1 MKIQLLKFLL
11 LMLTFVNCGK
21 KIKTDFN
28 HKSSNELINETS
40 PYLLQH
46 AYNPVKWKAWNEAT
60 LAQANK
66 ENKLIIISI
75 GYAACHWCHVMEKE
89 SFEDSL
95 VAQTMNTNFI
105 NIKVDR
111 EERPDVDHVYMTAV
125 QLITG
130 NGGWPLNV
138 VALPDGRPIW
148 GGTYFEKEQWLDI
161 LNQISTKFKNNPQEF
176 YNYASKLEEGINSLG
191 LVIQN
196 TEKVAFSN
204 QVIENEINKWKTNF
218 DTIYGGSAEVP
229 KFMMPN
235 NYQFLLRYA
244 YQNNDKELQKNVEN
258 TLTKMAFGGLYDQ
271 IEGGFSR
278 YSTDKKWHI
287 PHFEKMLYDNAQLV
301 SLYSNAYSHNKMPLY
316 KEVVFETLDFIEKN
330 LTSPEGAF
338 YSSLDAD
345 SYNSE
350 NILEE
355 GAYYVWKKEE
365 LKEILK
371 SEYKLFSKY
380 YNINSYGLWEN
391 DNYVLIKN
399 VDDATFSIKNNI
411 LLSDLKHKKEKWKNI
426 LLRSKA
432 ARKKPRLDD
441 KTLTSWNALMLKAY
455 LDAYTTFNH
464 KKYLDVALKNAD
476 FILKTQMATNGKLFR
491 NYKDGKST
499 INGYLEDYANTI
511 AAFIKLYQ
519 ITSNELW
526 LNKANELTEYSI
538 INFYNDA
545 NKMFYY
551 TSKEDPALISKTIEY
566 RDNVIASSN
575 SIMAHNLYLLSHY
588 LENKTY
594 NAMAKSM
601 LNNVKPE
608 IIDNGSY
615 FSNWLNLMLNYTK
628 PFYEIAIVGKDAKQQ
643 FKELNAMYLPN
654 TLIIYSETENNTPL
668 LKNRFIEGETNIYVC
683 VNNSCKLPVKTVEKA
698 LQLLKK

>member
-1 MKIQLLKFLL
+1 MKIEFLKFLL
-11 LMLTFVNCGK
+11 LMLLFVNCDK
-21 KIKTDFN
+21 KTNKSLI
-28 HKSSNELINETS
+28 HKNSNELINETS

-46 AYNPVKWKAWNEAT
+46 AYNPVNWKAWNERT
-60 LAQANK
+60 LAEAKK
-66 ENKLIIISI
+66 ENKLMVISV

-111 EERPDVDHVYMTAV
+111 EERPDVDQVYMKAV

-161 LNQISTKFKNNPQEF
+161 LNQISTKFKNSPQEF
-176 YNYASKLEEGINSLG
+176 YDYASKLEEGINSIS
-191 LVIQN
+191 LVSLN
-196 TEKVAFSN
+196 DEKAKFSN
-204 QVIENEINKWKTNF
+204 QFIENEVNKWKTNF
-218 DTIYGGSAEVP
+218 DSIYGGMVAVP

-301 SLYSNAYSHNKMPLY
+301 SLYSNAYALNKKSLY
-316 KEVVFETLDFIEKN
+316 KDVVFETLNFVEKE

-345 SYNSE
+345 SYNSD
-350 NILEE
+350 NTLEE
-355 GAYYVWKKEE
+355 GAYYVWTKKK
-365 LKEILK
+365 LKDILN
-371 SEYKLFSKY
+371 SEYELFSKY
-380 YNINSYGLWEN
+380 YNINNYGHWEQ
-391 DNYVLIKN
+391 DRYVLIKK
-399 VDDATFSIKNNI
+399 VDDTTFSIENNI
-411 LLSDLKHKKEKWKNI
+411 TLSDLKMKRENWKNN
-426 LLRSKA
+426 LLTSKKQ
-432 ARKKPRLDD
+432 RNKPRLDN
-441 KTLTSWNALMLKAY
+441 KVLTSWNALMLKAC
-455 LDAYTTFNH
+455 LDAYTTFKN
-464 KKYLDVALKNAD
+464 KKHLDIALKNAH
-476 FILKTQMATNGKLFR
+476 FILKNQWSENGNLFR
-491 NYKDGKST
+491 NYKEGKST
-499 INGYLEDYANTI
+499 INGYLDDYANTI
-511 AAFIKLYQ
+511 EAFIKLYQ
-519 ITSNELW
+519 ITSDELW
-526 LNKANELTEYSI
+526 LNKANELNQYSI
-538 INFYNDA
+538 KNFYNDT

-551 TSKEDPALISKTIEY
+551 TSKKDPALVSKTIEY

-575 SIMAHNLYLLSHY
+575 SIMANNLFKLSHY
-588 LENKTY
+588 LGNKTY
-594 NAMAKSM
+594 NEMTKTM

-608 IIDNGSY
+608 IKNNGSY
-615 FSNWLNLMLNYTK
+615 FSNWLSLMLNYTK
-628 PFYEIAIVGKDAKQQ
+628 PYYEIVIVGKDAKRK
-643 FKELNAMYLPN
+643 FEELNAVYLPN
-654 TLIIYSETENNTPL
+654 TLIIYSNTESNTPL
-668 LKNRFIEGETNIYVC
+668 LKNRFIEDETYIYVC
-683 VNNSCKLPVKTVEKA
+683 VNNSCKLPVKTIEKG
-698 LQLLKK
+698 LLLLEK